1 MNFLA
6 HCLLAAGA
14 SDDPER
20 QDGLIAGGLL
30 GDFVK
35 GPVPAHWPETARL
48 GVRLHR
54 RIDAYS
60 NQHAGIRQSCD
71 RFPAELRRFA
81 PIFVDVI
88 ADHLLSLDWKR
99 HHHAPVAE
107 FSQRCY
113 ALVEAHRHLL
123 EGEHDQYLDWMQ
135 ENDLLAGYAEP
146 EVMLRGL
153 RSITRRLRRSHL
165 DDAVEAAVIGAL
177 PELSEDFERYFPDL
191 VLHAREFV
199 ATVQSQ

>member
-6 HCLLAAGA
+6 HCLLAARA
-14 SDDPER
+14 SEHPER

-35 GPVPAHWPETARL
+35 GPVPAHWPETAQL

-54 RIDAYS
+54 RVDAYS

-88 ADHLLSLDWKR
+88 ADHLLTLDWTE
-99 HHHAPVAE
+99 HHRQPLTD

-113 ALVEAHRHLL
+113 ALVENHRHLL
-123 EGEHDQYLDWMQ
+123 DGKHDQYLNWMR
-135 ENDLLAGYAEP
+135 ENDLLAAYAEP

-165 DDAVEAAVIGAL
+165 DDAVEAAVLQAL
-177 PELSEDFERYFPDL
+177 PGLSEDFGHYFPDL
-191 VLHAREFV
+191 VGHARDFV
-199 ATVQSQ
+199 EKTAPE